1 MKYLL
6 KFYLFK
12 KFEFIYSR
20 EQLNRDVKMQPTYE
34 ELFAQNQILIRQLKE
49 AQKGHSCDRGGLVI
63 LTDRHSCEEN
73 ETAKRVIL
81 CDRGV
86 GYSL

>member
-49 AQKGHSCDRGGLVI
+49 AQLEIQLLKAEIKDLKDKLNTNSSSSSKSPSQDPSSC
-63 LTDRHSCEEN
+63 
-73 ETAKRVIL
+73 A
-81 CDRGV
+81 
-86 GYSL
+86 